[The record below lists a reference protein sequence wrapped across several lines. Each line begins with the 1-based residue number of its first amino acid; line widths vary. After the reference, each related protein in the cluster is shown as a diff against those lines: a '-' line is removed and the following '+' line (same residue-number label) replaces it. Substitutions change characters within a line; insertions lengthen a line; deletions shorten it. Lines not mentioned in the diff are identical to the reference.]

1 MNKYGLIGYPLI
13 HSFSKVFFTKMF
25 SEKNIDAVYDL
36 YPISSI
42 NDFNEVISG
51 NKDLCGLNVTIPYKQ
66 LVMSYLDEL
75 DPEAAQTGA
84 VNVIKIIRSDDEKPY
99 LKGYNT
105 DLIGFRESIRP
116 LLEKLKTDETGNN
129 NLKALVLG
137 TGGAS
142 KAVIYGL
149 KQLGVDITL
158 VSRKAGDGIIT
169 YGDITKEIYKSHRV
183 IVNTTPLGMFPEVD
197 SCPDID
203 YSEVSER
210 HLLYDVVYNPDSTLF
225 LKNGIDRGALVM
237 NGLQMLHMQAL
248 EAWKIW
254 NE

>member
-1 MNKYGLIGYPLI
+1 
-13 HSFSKVFFTKMF
+13 MF
-25 SEKNIDAVYDL
+25 SEQNIDAVYDL

-42 NDFNEVISG
+42 NGFNEVVSG
-51 NKDLCGLNVTIPYKQ
+51 NMELCGLNVTIPYKQ
-66 LVMSYLDEL
+66 QVMSFLDEL

-84 VNVIKIIRSDDEKPY
+84 VNVIKIIRSEDEKPY

-116 LLEKLKTDETGNN
+116 LLENLKNDETGNN

-158 VSRKAGDGIIT
+158 VSRNAGDGIIT
-169 YGDITKEIYKSHRV
+169 YVDLTKEIYKSHRV
-183 IVNTTPLGMFPEVD
+183 IVNTTPLGMFPEVN

-203 YSEVSER
+203 YSEISER

-225 LKNGIDRGALVM
+225 LKKGNERGAVVM
-237 NGLQMLHMQAL
+237 NGLQMLHLQAL

>member
-1 MNKYGLIGYPLI
+1 
-13 HSFSKVFFTKMF
+13 MF
-25 SEKNIDAVYDL
+25 SEQNIDAVYDL

-42 NDFNEVISG
+42 NGFNDVVSG
-51 NKDLCGLNVTIPYKQ
+51 NRELCGLNVTIPYKQ
-66 LVMSYLDEL
+66 QVMSFLDEL

-84 VNVIKIIRSDDEKPY
+84 VNVIKIIRSEDEKPY

-116 LLEKLKTDETGNN
+116 LLENLKNDETGNN

-158 VSRKAGDGIIT
+158 VSRNAGDGIIT
-169 YGDITKEIYKSHRV
+169 YVDLTKEIYKSHRV
-183 IVNTTPLGMFPEVD
+183 IVNTTPLGMFPEVN

-203 YSEVSER
+203 YSEISER

-225 LKNGIDRGALVM
+225 LKKGNDRGAVVM
-237 NGLQMLHMQAL
+237 NGLQMLHLQAL

>member
-1 MNKYGLIGYPLI
+1 
-13 HSFSKVFFTKMF
+13 MF
-25 SEKNIDAVYDL
+25 SEQNIDAVYDL

-42 NDFNEVISG
+42 NGFNDVVSG
-51 NKDLCGLNVTIPYKQ
+51 NRELCGLNVTIPYKQ
-66 LVMSYLDEL
+66 QVMSFLDEL

-84 VNVIKIIRSDDEKPY
+84 VNVIKIIRSEDEKPY

-116 LLEKLKTDETGNN
+116 LLENLKNDETGN

-158 VSRKAGDGIIT
+158 VSRNAGDGIIT
-169 YGDITKEIYKSHRV
+169 YGDLTKEIYKSHRV
-183 IVNTTPLGMFPEVD
+183 IVNTTPLGMFPEVN

-203 YSEVSER
+203 YSEISER

-225 LKNGIDRGALVM
+225 LKKGNERGAVVM
-237 NGLQMLHMQAL
+237 NGLQMLHLQAL

>member
-13 HSFSKVFFTKMF
+13 HSFSKVFFTQMF
-25 SEKNIDAVYDL
+25 SEQNIDAVYDL

-42 NDFNEVISG
+42 NGFNEVVSG
-51 NKDLCGLNVTIPYKQ
+51 NRELCGLNVTIPYKQ
-66 LVMSYLDEL
+66 QVMSFLDEL

-84 VNVIKIIRSDDEKPY
+84 VNVIKIIRSEDEKPY

-116 LLEKLKTDETGNN
+116 LLENLKNDETGNN

-158 VSRKAGDGIIT
+158 VSRNAGDGIIT
-169 YGDITKEIYKSHRV
+169 YVDLTKEIYKSHRV
-183 IVNTTPLGMFPEVD
+183 IVNTTPLGMFPEVN

-203 YSEVSER
+203 YSEISER

-225 LKNGIDRGALVM
+225 LKKGNERGAVVM
-237 NGLQMLHMQAL
+237 NGLQMLHLQAL

>member
-1 MNKYGLIGYPLI
+1 MDKYGLIGFPLI
-13 HSFSKVFFTKMF
+13 HSFSKVFFTNMF
-25 SEKNIDAVYDL
+25 SEKNIDAVYEL
-36 YPISSI
+36 YPLSSI
-42 NDFNEVISG
+42 NEFKEVVYS
-51 NKDLCGLNVTIPYKQ
+51 NKNLRGLNVTIPYKQ
-66 LVMSYLDEL
+66 QVMSFIDEL

-84 VNVIKIIRSDDEKPY
+84 VNVIKITRYDDGKSH

-116 LLEKLKTDETGNN
+116 LLNKLKSVETVND

-149 KQLGVDITL
+149 KQLGVDVKL
-158 VSRKAGDGIIT
+158 VSRKSGDGVLSYSELT
-169 YGDITKEIYKSHRV
+169 PDIYFKHRV

-197 SCPDID
+197 TCPDID
-203 YSEVSER
+203 YSQISDR
-210 HLLYDVVYNPDSTLF
+210 HLLYDVVYNPDNTLF
-225 LKNGIDRGALVM
+225 LKKGSERGALVM
-237 NGLQMLHMQAL
+237 NGLQMLHIQAL